1 MRKHIDGNWIVIL
14 FLWTYIIEDAM
25 ATEKLT
31 SGIKKFAE
39 DLDKLEVLVR

>member
-1 MRKHIDGNWIVIL
+1 
-14 FLWTYIIEDAM
+14 M

-39 DLDKLEVLVR
+39 DLDKLEDYIRSLLEV